1 MAQYRTVEGSVDVI
15 DTLTNLTTFASEAAV
30 GPVKVPASASRLVE
44 IWTSVAVEIAASEEN
59 TYVLRLSGK
68 GMKDGDQDF
77 NIGSA
82 AAMSGTAA
90 GNVVLGQLQRLPV
103 QIAVTPNE
111 TINVAAAITGTAAAA
126 TGQVG
131 VTLVFA

>member
-15 DTLTNLTTFASEAAV
+15 DTLTNLTTFANEAAV
-30 GPVKVPASASRLVE
+30 GPVKVPAKATRLVE
-44 IWTSVAVEIAASEEN
+44 IWTSVAVELAASEEN

-68 GMKDGDQDF
+68 GMADGDQDF
-77 NIGSA
+77 QIGSA

-90 GNVVLGQLQRLPV
+90 GNVVLGVCQHHPV
-103 QIAVTPNE
+103 EIKVTANE